1 MRFQLQNEWIT
12 LPKIRL
18 IDEKNVISNASYYLT
33 AERSLIMTEKI
44 ANNQFVK
51 FCLNSVN
58 ENNIR
63 IITIQQQYVL
73 CNFSKHHLNFH
84 AFCIHRNEKIPFN
97 DVVRLLTERSQSAS
111 IVDNTSTVDNT

>member
-1 MRFQLQNEWIT
+1 MRFQSQNEWIT

-18 IDEKNVISNASYYLT
+18 IDERNVTSNASYYLSG
-33 AERSLIMTEKI
+33 ERSLILTEKI

-63 IITIQQQYVL
+63 IITVQPQYVL
-73 CNFSKHHLNFH
+73 CNFSKYHLSFH
-84 AFCIHRNEKIPFN
+84 AFCIHRNEKISYN
-97 DVVRLLTERSQSAS
+97 DVVRLLTERSKSVS
-111 IVDNTSTVDNT
+111 IVDNISTVDNT